1 LIGHLQ
7 KLLSV
12 SDVALCNSEPNLP
25 AFLKDMGGSGTDR
38 LVELLQERNGFYAFE
53 RALHVLPSNCVNSE
67 LGINTEAHHLQTGRV
82 LLSQDDQGHFM
93 GWPMDLERWNMDVLW
108 RGEFGRAA
116 EGLLFFAEDVFG
128 EQFALSDGKVWRFN
142 PESGE
147 RKEFADDLNEWAKKI
162 LADYSYETGY
172 EQAHEWQQKNG
183 RLMDGLRLIPKTPF
197 ILGGEYKAENLFAID
212 AAKGMRYRADI
223 AKQIRDLPDG
233 TPIHLKVLW

>member
-1 LIGHLQ
+1 
-7 KLLSV
+7 
-12 SDVALCNSEPNLP
+12 
-25 AFLKDMGGSGTDR
+25 
-38 LVELLQERNGFYAFE
+38 
-53 RALHVLPSNCVNSE
+53 VNSE

-223 AKQIRDLPDG
+223 WKQIRDLPDG